1 MRTNAFY
8 EISGQLESALIRE
21 QEIKDEIKELT
32 DILKDNGGCTVL
44 EARAAKRI
52 LKAKAKGPDALEK
65 LAEKMDADSA
75 IFDDLAHTNLAY
87 KKVVRVEADLSPQKE
102 HKQVTVKVDEE
113 TGEITETELVAGAD
127 SHGSS
132 HQSRES
138 EARDSAPINP
148 RLATIIDEPF
158 ARDATEPTRPDDILG
173 DEPIPAFLDKRSA

>member
-1 MRTNAFY
+1 
-8 EISGQLESALIRE
+8 
-21 QEIKDEIKELT
+21 
-32 DILKDNGGCTVL
+32 
-44 EARAAKRI
+44 
-52 LKAKAKGPDALEK
+52 
-65 LAEKMDADSA
+65 MDADSA